1 MLQPINAVSGFYNK
15 TINFKNNSSTNSQ
28 TLNRPKNTE
37 TSELLNYFQQKDKNE
52 QKEKMTNT
60 IMSGILFASSIGLLF
75 FMPKMVKKATSNTV
89 SGAEKFFYSLKNDKS
104 VPTLDSCK
112 SINPDLRKFLEN
124 QVMFAKATKEDLIKT
139 GSPSSANRLLMCG
152 DPGSGKSFFAKI
164 FAKTLGADYMEVKYS
179 DLNKRYCGE
188 HLENVKNIFD
198 NIIKTAQKEPNK
210 KFVVNFNE
218 IDALARPIE
227 NLQDGASSH
236 NTFKMEERSVF
247 LTYIE
252 ELANK
257 TPNVT
262 LIGSTNIIPQNGG
275 FDGAIISRFQN
286 VVKVSNPDKNCMLEA
301 LKANILTLPE
311 GKEFVNANMDKL
323 EKLASDLVARKASY
337 RNLNQVVDSS
347 KNSYLKDV
355 IKDKKSS
362 FKMEYLEDAKN
373 SIGFTDGELANANR
387 R

>member
-1 MLQPINAVSGFYNK
+1 
-15 TINFKNNSSTNSQ
+15 
-28 TLNRPKNTE
+28 
-37 TSELLNYFQQKDKNE
+37 
-52 QKEKMTNT
+52 
-60 IMSGILFASSIGLLF
+60 
-75 FMPKMVKKATSNTV
+75 
-89 SGAEKFFYSLKNDKS
+89 
-104 VPTLDSCK
+104 
-112 SINPDLRKFLEN
+112 
-124 QVMFAKATKEDLIKT
+124 
-139 GSPSSANRLLMCG
+139 
-152 DPGSGKSFFAKI
+152 
-164 FAKTLGADYMEVKYS
+164 
-179 DLNKRYCGE
+179 
-188 HLENVKNIFD
+188 
-198 NIIKTAQKEPNK
+198 
-210 KFVVNFNE
+210 
-218 IDALARPIE
+218 
-227 NLQDGASSH
+227 
-236 NTFKMEERSVF
+236 MEERSVF